1 MNQKHDVEICFF
13 GKETKGVNFCPET
26 LKPEGFPLSMVPL
39 RVDAIYANNPTIVIV
54 ENRVPDGCVRYKPA
68 VYNLRDDA
76 GLIGPELDWKNYY
89 YGFYAANQPLRAK
102 VYDAQKKT
110 LLDEWEFYADDLIK
124 NTTGLSD
131 RHNIRNLEEDEE
143 YLLNVELYDGIT
155 DEWKNCSLMF
165 KVPDHRGGEEKG
177 IWRKDLYIGGWPH
190 PNAALECIDPVW
202 KVFYSDRILL
212 RSSRPC
218 VVDFVADGKTLRS
231 FDVYGEKTIL
241 GIRKGIRFDINVRYN
256 DGKVGHFHHIP
267 NYPNRDVY
275 RYDISEE
282 KEKSG
287 YVMKNPF
294 YIDTG
299 RLLEYGV
306 NLKPY
311 TVKVVESD
319 GMMPDKTVD
328 SFSLADRFILENI
341 YSHHHYQCQLF
352 ENGTEIGKWL
362 FRADSEN
369 RCFSIDEY
377 LGIQPGKYCVYTY
390 YDKDMNVLYVG
401 ETSVGSV
408 KRFKR
413 HKSSGDPYIKKVA
426 FVKVVDYLTDRNRH
440 NAQNVEIAYQKGLH
454 NKAENQTGTCQF
466 PMRFAY
472 NGFQEEFYTI
482 DEFLQR
488 EECAL

>member
-13 GKETKGVNFCPET
+13 GKETKGVDFRPET
-26 LKPEGFPLSMVPL
+26 LKPEGFPLPMVPL
-39 RVDAIYANNPTIVIV
+39 RVDAIYEEDPTIVIV
-54 ENRVPDGCVRYKPA
+54 ENRAPDGCVRHKPA
-68 VYNLRDDA
+68 VYNLEEDA
-76 GLIGPELDWKNYY
+76 ALIGPELDWKNYY
-89 YGFYAANQPLRAK
+89 YCFSAINQPLKAR

-110 LLDEWEFYADDLIK
+110 LLDKWEFCADDLIK
-124 NTTGLSD
+124 DTTGIPD
-131 RHNIRNLEEDEE
+131 QHCIRNLEEDEK
-143 YLLNVELYDGIT
+143 YLIDIEIYDGT
-155 DEWKNCSLMF
+155 VDEWRNCSLMF
-165 KVPDHRGGEEKG
+165 SVPDHRGGEEKG
-177 IWRKDLYIGGWPH
+177 IWRKDLNIGGWSH
-190 PNAALECIDPVW
+190 PNAALECLDLVW
-202 KVFYSDRILL
+202 KVFHSSRIML
-212 RSSRPC
+212 RSSKPC

-241 GIRKGIRFDINVRYN
+241 GIKREISFDINVRYN
-256 DGKVGHFHHIP
+256 DGTVGYFHHIP
-267 NYPNRDVY
+267 NCYGRDAY
-275 RYDISEE
+275 CYDISEE
-282 KEKSG
+282 KEKCG
-287 YVMKNPF
+287 YIMGNPF
-294 YIDTG
+294 YINTG
-299 RLLEYGV
+299 SLLEYGV

-319 GMMPDKTVD
+319 GITSDKTVD

-341 YSHHHYQCQLF
+341 YCHHCYQCQLF
-352 ENGTEIGKWL
+352 ENGTEIGKWS

-369 RCFSIDEY
+369 RRFSIDKY

-408 KRFKR
+408 NRFKG
-413 HKSSGDPYIKKVA
+413 HKSAGDPYIKKVA

-440 NAQNVEIAYQKGLH
+440 NAQNVEIAYQKGRH